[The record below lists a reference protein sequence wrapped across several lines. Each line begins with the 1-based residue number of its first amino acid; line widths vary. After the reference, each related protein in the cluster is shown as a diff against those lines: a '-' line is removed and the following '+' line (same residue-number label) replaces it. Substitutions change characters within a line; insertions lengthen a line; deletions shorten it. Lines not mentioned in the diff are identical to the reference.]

1 MAKVTKL
8 KTDELTPCPFCKGKA
23 EVELLSTGFG
33 ALGYSDTWQVK
44 CLKCGA
50 TFGQPFESAFHRED
64 DGTVVFT
71 MDGRAD
77 AIAAWNTRAETKV
90 RKEET

>member
-8 KTDELTPCPFCKGKA
+8 KNDELELCPFCRGRA
-23 EVELLSTGFG
+23 EVRLLSTGYG
-33 ALGYSDTWQVK
+33 ALGYSDTWQVS
-44 CLKCGA
+44 CTECGA

-64 DGTVVFT
+64 NGEVIFT

-77 AIAAWNTRAETKV
+77 AIAAWNRCGKNIK